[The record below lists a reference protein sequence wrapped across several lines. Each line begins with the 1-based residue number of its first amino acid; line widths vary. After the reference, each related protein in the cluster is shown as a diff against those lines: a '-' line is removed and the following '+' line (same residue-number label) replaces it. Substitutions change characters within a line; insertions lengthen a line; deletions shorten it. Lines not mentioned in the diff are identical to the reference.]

1 MVIRICPIFAENF
14 RWMKKWLLLAVLVLA
29 TVLAIFVQQYRNA
42 DEKWKTAEANVK
54 AYSDMLS
61 KEESK
66 STALQLT
73 VSQLESFQDSVLM
86 ELDATRKELK
96 VKDSKIKALQ
106 YVASTFSRKDTII
119 LTDTIFA
126 KPEFKLDTLLGNEW
140 YSLELGLQYPSR
152 IAVNPEFRSR
162 KHIVVSSRK
171 ETVNPPSKLFF
182 VRWFQKKHIVLNVN
196 VVEKNP
202 YVEEEDSRYVEII
215 R

>member
-96 VKDSKIKALQ
+96 VKDSKLKALQ
-106 YVASTFSRKDTII
+106 YIASSFSKKDTIV
-119 LTDTIFA
+119 LKDTIFA
-126 KPEFKLDTLLGNEW
+126 KPEFKLDTIVGDEW
-140 YSLELGLQYPSR
+140 YKVQLGLQYPST
-152 IAVNPEFRSR
+152 IAVNPEFKSE
-162 KHIVVSSRK
+162 KHIVVSSKK
-171 ETVNPPSKLFF
+171 ETVNPPSKIFF
-182 VRWFQKKHIVLNVN
+182 IRWFQKKHIILNID

-202 YVEEEDSRYVEII
+202 HVEEEDSRYIEILK
-215 R
+215 